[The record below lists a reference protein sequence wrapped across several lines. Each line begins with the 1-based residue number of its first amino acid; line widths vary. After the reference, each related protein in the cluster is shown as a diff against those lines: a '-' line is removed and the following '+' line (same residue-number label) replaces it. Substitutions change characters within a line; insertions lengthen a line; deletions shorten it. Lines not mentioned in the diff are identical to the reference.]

1 MPGRSLPERR
11 APADGGLPG
20 ENEAELPKGIIDIV
34 ACGPSVRA
42 ADRAAAAIE
51 TYITSGP
58 EKAMN
63 QYN

>member
-1 MPGRSLPERR
+1 MKDWVLSVFRNQDAEDI
-11 APADGGLPG
+11 AD
-20 ENEAELPKGIIDIV
+20 
-34 ACGPSVRA
+34 A